1 MDSIGIIGLGRMGTA
16 LAQRLVKQGVS
27 VLGWTRSGREIDGVV
42 STASLEEIVQKS
54 DTLVLSLLD
63 DEAVGDTLDQILE
76 FDLKGKLIIETSTVV
91 PAILKDRIAQLS
103 EKGALAV
110 DAPIAGGPELVLA
123 GQCGFFIG
131 GEEEAA
137 TKTQKILQ
145 SVTDRIYHVGPLGTG
160 LVMKTINNSM
170 LQVYLSG
177 LNDLMP
183 LAQKAGL
190 PMETALRILCG
201 GPAGMPMIADR
212 IPKILGEDKEV
223 GFALSAA
230 FKDNDVFVRVLES
243 YGLNSAALSSFGE
256 LKEKAEGAGL
266 LERDPAELISH
277 AYDRKLRQAT
287 V

>member
-16 LAQRLVKQGVS
+16 LAQRLVKQEAS
-27 VLGWTRSGREIDGVV
+27 VLGWTRSGRDVDGVGC
-42 STASLEEIVQKS
+42 TASLEEIVQKS
-54 DTLVLSLLD
+54 GTLVLSLLD
-63 DEAVGDTLDQILE
+63 DKAVGDTLDQILE
-76 FDLKGKLIIETSTVV
+76 FDLKNKLIIETSTVV
-91 PAILKDRIAQLS
+91 PAILKDRIVQLS
-103 EKGALAV
+103 EKGAMAV

-137 TKTQKILQ
+137 AKAQTILQ
-145 SVTDRIYHVGPLGTG
+145 SVTDRIFHVGPLGTG

-243 YGLNSAALSSFGE
+243 YGLNSVALSSFGA
-256 LKEKAEGAGL
+256 LKEKAEDAGL
-266 LERDPAELISH
+266 LERDPAALISR
-277 AYDRKLRQAT
+277 AYDRK
-287 V
+287 